1 MLAQESFIKYSRK
14 NNHNSTRVLLAK
26 KKKATFFRE
35 AHITLVPISDK
46 ANTRKKNYRST
57 SFRNLVAKIPNEF

>member
-1 MLAQESFIKYSRK
+1 MLRKALSNILGKIITILQEYF
-14 NNHNSTRVLLAK
+14 LPK
-26 KKKATFFRE
+26 KKKATFFHE